1 MEIKP
6 EDYLNLDSLDM
17 YGPASIRFKGEEA
30 PAPSPTPTTVDG
42 VAAALREAQLRGD
55 HGAIGLLSIQL
66 DDLVNNTPAT
76 HAQSRVSDAQVV
88 SSDTQEAPQQPE
100 LKEDTDSSC
109 DTDEPAEDAPELLES
124 DFNRSLVAELGSDKV
139 DAIYTTIN
147 NCGDDEVIASFMDSV
162 DGDGVYAND
171 VIEWAKQAAD
181 AGATPTGE
189 ASFSA
194 FDDAAIANIQNNSA
208 YAEDIIN
215 LNKLVSSGQM
225 TQAQLYQQV
234 MQDPGLMAEAVKL
247 RNANII
253 SF

>member
-1 MEIKP
+1 MRIEP
-6 EDYLNLDSLDM
+6 SDYLDLDSVDLL
-17 YGPASIRFKGEEA
+17 GPSAIKFKGEEA
-30 PAPSPTPTTVDG
+30 PAPSPAPSSVDE

-55 HGAIGLLSIQL
+55 HGQIGILSVQL
-66 DDLVNNTPAT
+66 DDLVAGTPSPSP
-76 HAQSRVSDAQVV
+76 SRVSDAHK
-88 SSDTQEAPQQPE
+88 APQEPVAE
-100 LKEDTDSSC
+100 ETIDSSG
-109 DTDEPAEDAPELLES
+109 DNDEPSEEPTELLES

-139 DAIYTTIN
+139 DEIYTTIN

-162 DGDGVYAND
+162 DGDGSYAND
-171 VIEWAKQAAD
+171 VIAWAKQASD

-189 ASFSA
+189 ATFRA
-194 FDDAAIANIQNNSA
+194 FDEESIASIQNSSA

-215 LNKLVSSGQM
+215 LNRLVCSGQLSRS
-225 TQAQLYQQV
+225 QLYQQV